1 MTSDYENPLED
12 VTFETRIMQSCEEN
26 DEINSSYLKA
36 FEVQSILYQL
46 TYLIFII
53 ILRSHFTDK
62 IMLQKEH
69 HGTLY
74 KAVQSQYTHNLD
86 LYPGNMT
93 PEPMLFIHT
102 HF

>member
-1 MTSDYENPLED
+1 MAQQGKLS
-12 VTFETRIMQSCEEN
+12 
-26 DEINSSYLKA
+26 
-36 FEVQSILYQL
+36 
-46 TYLIFII
+46 
-53 ILRSHFTDK
+53 
-62 IMLQKEH
+62 
-69 HGTLY
+69 